1 MWKRQ
6 PIRVAAACAALC
18 AAGVLGAS
26 AASASPAMTARPV
39 KPALSVTFSAR
50 KGPIPGVRTNAS
62 PELTQITFPG
72 STTVHTLLVYKGYN
86 TNDSLYYT
94 YANKAMTSWTKP
106 AQIDAVA
113 DARSLHRPSA
123 AFYTNA
129 TGHYVIVVWQGSGP
143 AEGIWYSI
151 GVATAAGKLVFGPE
165 TQIPGV
171 ATSNGP
177 TVYTWSSKSSTAL
190 FLTWK
195 APTSDIIRYM
205 ILTPVGAG
213 VSIGPLQT
221 LPNGALTNESP
232 TVADLGVPAET
243 LLVFWRGAV
252 SGKIWFEFTPDPTA
266 ASPGWN
272 PETSLPSNRL
282 NANSPQAEGVG
293 PGQSLPLLVTYCGR
307 TTGNVFYT
315 LYYKGVAGPQ
325 GMVPSLKAG
334 VEAPGLDASMIAATD
349 PSTGQVYYSLLKTS

>member
-6 PIRVAAACAALC
+6 PIRVAAACSVLC

-26 AASASPAMTARPV
+26 AASASPAMTAR
-39 KPALSVTFSAR
+39 PALSVTFSAR

-62 PELTQITFPG
+62 PELTEITFPG
-72 STTVHTLLVYKGYN
+72 SKTVHTLLVYKGYN

-94 YANKAMTSWTKP
+94 YSKKALTSWTTP
-106 AQIDAVA
+106 GQIDAIA
-113 DARSLHRPSA
+113 DATSLHRPSA

-151 GVATAAGKLVFGPE
+151 GVATKAGKLVFGPE

-177 TVYTWSSKSSTAL
+177 TVYTWSSHAL

-205 ILTPVGAG
+205 ILTPAGAG
-213 VSIGPLQT
+213 VHIGPLQT
-221 LPNGALTNESP
+221 LPHKALTSESP
-232 TVADLGVPAET
+232 TVADLGGET

-252 SGKIWFEFTPDPTA
+252 SGKIWFEYTPDPTA
-266 ASPGWN
+266 ASPGWS
-272 PETSLPSNRL
+272 PEVSLPSNRL
-282 NANSPQAEGVG
+282 TANSPQAEGVG
-293 PGQSLPLLVTYCGR
+293 EDESLPLLITYCGR
-307 TTGNVFYT
+307 TTGNV
-315 LYYKGVAGPQ
+315 LYLLYHKGKAGPQ
-325 GMVPSLKAG
+325 NIVPSLKTG

-349 PSTGQVYYSLLKTS
+349 PSTGRVYYDLLKTS